1 MEPLSTL
8 GRDKAIWEEYE
19 LLDSGDRMKLERF
32 GAVIVARPEPQALWS
47 PSEPEAW
54 NQAMARFEQSG
65 EEGTWRIITQPPEN
79 WTIGWES
86 LKFGLRLFTF
96 KHTGLF
102 PEQAANWAFL
112 RANLNPGAK
121 VLNLFGYTGGATL
134 AALSAGAEVVHVDAS
149 RTAIASARANAMLSG
164 LAEKPVRW
172 IEDDATKF
180 VEREVRRGRQYDCI
194 IMDPPAF
201 GHGPN
206 REIWRFDTHLL
217 PLLRNIAKILAPGA
231 HLLVNAYSM
240 GFPALVVEQAVRDA
254 MPGAKTVSVE
264 LVLPEKNKRG
274 FLLPAGITIR
284 TRV

>member
-1 MEPLSTL
+1 M
-8 GRDKAIWEEYE
+8 AIWQEYA
-19 LLDSGDRMKLERF
+19 LLDSGNRMKLERF
-32 GAVIVARPEPQALWS
+32 GSVTLARPEPQALWS
-47 PSEPEAW
+47 PSDASAW
-54 NQAMARFEQSG
+54 NKAMARFEQSG
-65 EEGTWRIITQPPEN
+65 EEGNWNIVTPPPQD
-79 WTIGWES
+79 WSISWES
-86 LKFGLRLFTF
+86 LRFGLRLFTF

-112 RANLNPGAK
+112 RANLKPGAR
-121 VLNLFGYTGGATL
+121 VLNLFGYTGGASL

-149 RTAIASARANAMLSG
+149 RTAMASARANAALSG

-180 VEREVRRGRQYDCI
+180 VERENRRGRLYDCI
-194 IMDPPAF
+194 VMDPPAF
-201 GHGPN
+201 GHGPK

-217 PLLRNIAKILAPGA
+217 PLLRSVAGILAPGA

-254 MPGAKTVSVE
+254 MPSAKTDSVE
-264 LVLPEKNKRG
+264 LVLPEKSARG

-284 TRV
+284 ARV